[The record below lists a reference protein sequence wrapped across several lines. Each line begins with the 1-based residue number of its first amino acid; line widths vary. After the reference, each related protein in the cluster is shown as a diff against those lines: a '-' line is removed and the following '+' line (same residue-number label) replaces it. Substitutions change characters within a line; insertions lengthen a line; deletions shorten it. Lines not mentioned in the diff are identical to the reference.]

1 MDCNA
6 STTDPQRPTRSF
18 HPICKRVFVLVLLL
32 SVPILATLARNNWYL
47 PQSNPGH
54 YLTVASKT
62 KVVSGFAGL
71 VGALTPDVA
80 MLSLPEPQTRRIRP
94 PESPAAL
101 SLMNLPVSLRRRPP
115 PAFSA

>member
-1 MDCNA
+1 MDYNVF
-6 STTDPQRPTRSF
+6 TTDPQRPAQSF

-47 PQSNPGH
+47 PPSNSGH

-62 KVVSGFAGL
+62 KVASGFAGL
-71 VGALTPDVA
+71 VGVLTPDVA
-80 MLSLPEPQTRRIRP
+80 MLSLPEPQTRRIRL
-94 PESPAAL
+94 PESWAAV
-101 SLMNLPVSLRRRPP
+101 SLMNLPVCLRRRPP